1 MKATHNIKVNGKW
14 ILAGEE
20 YEIKEKA
27 KKAETAEA
35 PGKTEEESEEES
47 EDESKAEP
55 ETKEKTTPSR
65 RKAK

>member
-1 MKATHNIKVNGKW
+1 MKATHNIKVNGRW

-27 KKAETAEA
+27 RKAELVKDPEKSDA
-35 PGKTEEESEEES
+35 ESEEEP
-47 EDESKAEP
+47 KAEP